1 MFMKKIENLEFDIL
15 HLHWIGNETIRIEDL
30 KKINKHFTYTL
41 EYLGQYDI
49 KKIQDTIKIGV
60 SVNYESIPMIKLG
73 DEIRDEIYKI
83 KEQRPIT
90 FGDKYNKKSTN
101 KLEIIPN

>member
-1 MFMKKIENLEFDIL
+1 
-15 HLHWIGNETIRIEDL
+15 L
-30 KKINKHFTYTL
+30 KKISKSFTYTFD
-41 EYLGQYDI
+41 YLGQYDI

-60 SVNYESIPMIKLG
+60 SVNYESTPMVKLG
-73 DEIRDEIYKI
+73 DEISDEIYKI